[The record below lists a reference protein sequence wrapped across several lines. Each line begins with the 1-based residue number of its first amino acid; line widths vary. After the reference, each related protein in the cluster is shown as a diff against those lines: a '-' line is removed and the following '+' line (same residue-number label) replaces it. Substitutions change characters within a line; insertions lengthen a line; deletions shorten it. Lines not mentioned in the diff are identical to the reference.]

1 MKAITRAIT
10 TPPINASFRPPIAN
24 AEAFIAETK
33 AITLAINAPKT
44 NFPIIKAPN
53 IVTIC
58 ANQGTFSLIRII
70 IFRSPTNAILTG
82 TIRGANEE
90 NTL

>member
-1 MKAITRAIT
+1 MTI
-10 TPPINASFRPPIAN
+10 PPIIASLSPPIAN
-24 AEAFIAETK
+24 AEAFIAETNSN
-33 AITLAINAPKT
+33 TLTINAPKT
-44 NFPIIKAPN
+44 SFPIIKAPN

-70 IFRSPTNAILTG
+70 IFSNPTNAILTG
-82 TIRGANEE
+82 TINGANEE